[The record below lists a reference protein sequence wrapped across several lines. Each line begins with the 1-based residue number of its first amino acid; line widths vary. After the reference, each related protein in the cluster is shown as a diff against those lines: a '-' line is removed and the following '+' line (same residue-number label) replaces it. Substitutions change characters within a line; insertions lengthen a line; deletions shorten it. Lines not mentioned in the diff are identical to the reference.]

1 MSKKKIIIGNWK
13 MNPSSFEEAKKI
25 FSKTRSVANKFSSI
39 EVVACPPHVYI
50 SSFSNKT
57 KDNFILGAQDV
68 SFEEGGS
75 HTGDISVSMLK
86 DLNVQYVILGH
97 SERRTK
103 GEDDALIK
111 NKIKAVLQSGLKPVI
126 CFGEKAR
133 DENGLYLDTLK
144 DQMKKVLEGLDNNKS
159 ENIIIAYE
167 PVWAI
172 GASEAMK
179 PDDIYETSIFIRKV
193 FSDIF
198 GQDVSMK
205 LKILYGGAVN
215 SRNAY
220 DILSIGKVDGFLVGR
235 ESVNIAGFVELLKVV
250 GEFGKAGNN
259 A

>member
-1 MSKKKIIIGNWK
+1 MAE
-13 MNPSSFEEAKKI
+13 P
-25 FSKTRSVANKFSSI
+25 
-39 EVVACPPHVYI
+39 
-50 SSFSNKT
+50 
-57 KDNFILGAQDV
+57 L
-68 SFEEGGS
+68 
-75 HTGDISVSMLK
+75 
-86 DLNVQYVILGH
+86 
-97 SERRTK
+97 
-103 GEDDALIK
+103 
-111 NKIKAVLQSGLKPVI
+111 
-126 CFGEKAR
+126 
-133 DENGLYLDTLK
+133 
-144 DQMKKVLEGLDNNKS
+144 VLEGLDNNKS